1 MEISNMETLKQELKE
16 KIIDALNLEDLT
28 PQDIEDDAPIFMEG
42 LGLDSIDALELMLL
56 MEKNYGIRLTSPTE
70 GKQIFKSI
78 NTMAEYIQANR
89 KK

>member
-56 MEKNYGIRLTSPTE
+56 MEKNYGVRLTSPAE
-70 GKQIFKSI
+70 GKQVFKSI